1 MELELRI
8 QPRAQKGLA
17 GLPHATRDRIK
28 LRIEACAAAPRDPRH
43 DVVALVGP
51 RSGYRLRVSDWRA
64 IFAVVEGRMEVTR
77 VMHRREAY
85 R

>member
-8 QPRAQKGLA
+8 QPRAETGLA
-17 GLPHATRDRIK
+17 WLPHDVRDRIK
-28 LRIEACAAAPRDPRH
+28 LRIEAYAAAPRDPRH
-43 DVVALVGP
+43 AVVALVG
-51 RSGYRLRVSDWRA
+51 RRLGHRLWMGEWRV
-64 IFAVVEGRMEVTR
+64 IFAVTEGRMEVTR